1 MVRTH
6 KIIAVATLFICLC
19 TSGAH
24 PSIWGT
30 LPWKVRGG
38 EQASSA
44 LEENKAQSLDEK
56 VRNAMRKLGLSAPAM
71 PQEDE
76 PEAEECEGG
85 ACPLPTE
92 EKVTTAAVEQ
102 ESAFDM
108 AARIASDM
116 GVNMDLT
123 MAALGATG
131 EISPGSDPKLN
142 EEAARAMIQQEL
154 SIIDSVPTDSED
166 VQQLVS
172 EGHEIFLARRALA
185 FAEGNMEDARAILVA
200 DQMDAEEESNA
211 EKEAQTAAEEADIES
226 KARAKLRDEAAAMK
240 KAPVMKSV
248 SVDANFDPTTSGLE
262 ATSRKPQSPSGITY
276 LKPALKSEVVFEAT
290 TAQIQELVLESP
302 VPVLLDC
309 YAPWCGPCKAL
320 TPVLEDIAIKGGGAF
335 RLVKVNTDNERPVS
349 SALEVTALPT
359 IYAVRDGKI
368 LNSFQGMPSGEE
380 MMKNFLMGLLMPG
393 ATFNPPVSAEGM
405 AKYDELSAK
414 LAKTAGAASFSFS
427 ARERLQTRMAVQL
440 EALVQAHGGN
450 MADAEDSAKVVR
462 SLISGVI
469 REPYSMKFRR
479 INLQNKK
486 VASLVAAYPPCLA
499 ILKSVGFGMESSG
512 NAMVA
517 GLNKK
522 VVNVSP
528 LSVARDCIDKWID
541 KNRHTVAADLRKR
554 KDEEERMKLATL
566 RAAVDN
572 EEEDIDEEVD
582 VNPDAVTLEV
592 RFQGKKKTHSI
603 EMHADDSLNMIIGKL
618 PVTLNDGE
626 EFQIICVGKKL
637 VVKSVENDKL
647 ALSLRSLG
655 LTPTAAIVVKLGSQE
670 NSESSSSLKDRVAA
684 SKNLKKGSHSMHSI
698 GLYAKDDNVKGN
710 LVDGGGGVM
719 YEQEVTDDDDEG
731 AENVEE
737 QADQSQENDEQ

>member
-1 MVRTH
+1 MAVTH
-6 KIIAVATLFICLC
+6 KVLALAILLICPWA
-19 TSGAH
+19 SAAH
-24 PSIWGT
+24 PSIWGIYH
-30 LPWKVRGG
+30 WKVRGG
-38 EQASSA
+38 EQASASDTKDET
-44 LEENKAQSLDEK
+44 LSLDEK
-56 VRNAMRKLGLSAPAM
+56 VRKAMQKLGLSAPKM
-71 PQEDE
+71 LQDE
-76 PEAEECEGG
+76 EEECEGG
-85 ACPLPTE
+85 ACPLPAELNATTE
-92 EKVTTAAVEQ
+92 AVKE
-102 ESAFDM
+102 ENAYDM

-116 GVNMDLT
+116 GVNKDLA

-131 EISPGSDPKLN
+131 EKLTGSEPKLN
-142 EEAARAMIQQEL
+142 EEAARALIQREL
-154 SIIDSVPTDSED
+154 DIIEGIAADSED

-172 EGHEIFLARRALA
+172 EGHEMFLARRALA

-200 DQMDAEEESNA
+200 DEMDAEEEKKA
-211 EKEAQTAAEEADIES
+211 EKEALKAAEHADIE
-226 KARAKLRDEAAAMK
+226 AAASS
-240 KAPVMKSV
+240 KAPVMKSM
-248 SVDANFDPTTSGLE
+248 SVDANFDPTASGFE
-262 ATSRKPQSPSGITY
+262 TVPKKSQSPSGITPP
-276 LKPALKSEVVFEAT
+276 KPAQKADVVFEAT

-320 TPVLEDIAIKGGGAF
+320 TPILEEIAIKGGGAF

-393 ATFNPPVSAEGM
+393 STFNPPVSADAM

-469 REPYSMKFRR
+469 RDPYSLKFRR
-479 INLQNKK
+479 INLENKK

-512 NAMVA
+512 KAMVA
-517 GLNKK
+517 GLNKN

-541 KNRHTVAADLRKR
+541 KNRHKVAADLRKR
-554 KDEEERMKLATL
+554 KDEEDRMKLATL
-566 RAAVDN
+566 TAAVVDKEAEGD
-572 EEEDIDEEVD
+572 EEED
-582 VNPDAVTLEV
+582 VNPDAVALKV
-592 RFQGKKKTHSI
+592 RFEGKKKMHEI
-603 EMHADDSLNMIIGKL
+603 EMHADDLLSMIFDKL
-618 PVTLNDGE
+618 PIVLAAGE
-626 EFQIICVGKKL
+626 EFQITCVAKKL
-637 VVKSVENDKL
+637 IVKSTDSDKF
-647 ALSLRSLG
+647 AQSLRSLG
-655 LTPTAAIVVKLGSQE
+655 LAPTAAIVIKIGSQE
-670 NSESSSSLKDRVAA
+670 KAESSSNLKERVAA
-684 SKNLKKGSHSMHSI
+684 QKRIKKGSHSMHSI
-698 GLYAKDDNVKGN
+698 GIYAKDDNVKGN

-719 YEQEVTDDDDEG
+719 YEQEVTDDEEEG
-731 AENVEE
+731 TENVEAE
-737 QADQSQENDEQ
+737 QNKEEDEE

>member
-1 MVRTH
+1 MAVTH
-6 KIIAVATLFICLC
+6 KVLALAILLICPWA
-19 TSGAH
+19 SAAH
-24 PSIWGT
+24 PSIWGIHH
-30 LPWKVRGG
+30 WKVRGG
-38 EQASSA
+38 DQASASDTKDET
-44 LEENKAQSLDEK
+44 LSLDEK
-56 VRNAMRKLGLSAPAM
+56 VRKAMQKLGLSAPKM
-71 PQEDE
+71 LQDE
-76 PEAEECEGG
+76 EEECEGG

-92 EKVTTAAVEQ
+92 LNATTEAVKGEN
-102 ESAFDM
+102 AYDM

-116 GVNMDLT
+116 GVNKDLA

-131 EISPGSDPKLN
+131 EKSAGSEPKLN
-142 EEAARAMIQQEL
+142 EEAARALIQREL
-154 SIIDSVPTDSED
+154 DIIEGVAADSED

-172 EGHEIFLARRALA
+172 EGHEMFLARRALA

-200 DQMDAEEESNA
+200 DEMDAEEEKKA
-211 EKEAQTAAEEADIES
+211 EKEALKAAEHAGIEAVAS
-226 KARAKLRDEAAAMK
+226 S
-240 KAPVMKSV
+240 KAPVMKSM
-248 SVDANFDPTTSGLE
+248 SVDANFDPTASGFE
-262 ATSRKPQSPSGITY
+262 TVPKKSQSPSGITPP
-276 LKPALKSEVVFEAT
+276 KPAEKADVVFEAT

-320 TPVLEDIAIKGGGAF
+320 TPILEEIAIKGGGAF

-349 SALEVTALPT
+349 SALEVSALPT

-393 ATFNPPVSAEGM
+393 STFNPPVSADAR

-469 REPYSMKFRR
+469 RDPYSLKFRR
-479 INLQNKK
+479 INLENKK

-512 NAMVA
+512 EAMVA
-517 GLNKK
+517 GLNKN

-541 KNRHTVAADLRKR
+541 KNRHKVAADLRKR
-554 KDEEERMKLATL
+554 KDEEDRMKLATL
-566 RAAVDN
+566 TAAVVDKEVEGD
-572 EEEDIDEEVD
+572 EEEG
-582 VNPDAVTLEV
+582 VNPDAVTLKV
-592 RFQGKKKTHSI
+592 RFEGKKKMHEI
-603 EMHADDSLNMIIGKL
+603 EMHADDLLSMIFDKL
-618 PVTLNDGE
+618 PIALAAGE
-626 EFQIICVGKKL
+626 EFQITCVAKKL
-637 VVKSVENDKL
+637 VVKSTDSDKF
-647 ALSLRSLG
+647 AQSLRSLG
-655 LTPTAAIVVKLGSQE
+655 LAPTAAIVIKIGSQE
-670 NSESSSSLKDRVAA
+670 KAESSSNLKERVAA
-684 SKNLKKGSHSMHSI
+684 QKRIKKGSHSMHSI
-698 GLYAKDDNVKGN
+698 GIYAKDDNVKGN

-719 YEQEVTDDDDEG
+719 YEQEVTDDEEEG
-731 AENVEE
+731 AENVEAE
-737 QADQSQENDEQ
+737 QNKEEDEE